1 MLLDTHGRA
10 HTYLRISLTER
21 CNLRCLYC
29 MPEDGVEL
37 APRSA
42 LLTSEEIVRLA
53 RLFVRAGVTKIRLT
67 GGEPTIRADLEDIV
81 SALSDLRADGL
92 EDVAMTTNGIATHR
106 RLGALRRA
114 GLTRVNV
121 SLDTLDDAKFATL
134 TRRPGGLRHVRR
146 SIARALELG
155 FDPVKVNVV
164 LMRGVNDDEML
175 DFVALT
181 RDDAINVR
189 FIEYMPFDG
198 NRWETNKVVSY
209 AEAKARI
216 EAAHPSVRRRA
227 SDLGDPSEVAK
238 NFTID
243 GHAGAVSFVTSMT
256 DHFCGGCNRLRV
268 MADGNLKVCLFGNA
282 EVSLRDAMRAGASEE
297 ELEDIVRAAVR
308 RKKATHAGMSN
319 LASMENR
326 SMIKIGG

>member
-121 SLDTLDDAKFATL
+121 SLDTLDDAKA
-134 TRRPGGLRHVRR
+134 RRIIDRTGPR
-146 SIARALELG
+146 SIHWSPYDGVR
-155 FDPVKVNVV
+155 DVNVDPLRRTFPARDV
-164 LMRGVNDDEML
+164 FLSARG
-175 DFVALT
+175 
-181 RDDAINVR
+181 
-189 FIEYMPFDG
+189 
-198 NRWETNKVVSY
+198 
-209 AEAKARI
+209 
-216 EAAHPSVRRRA
+216 PSRSISTHTPRSTPA
-227 SDLGDPSEVAK
+227 
-238 NFTID
+238 F
-243 GHAGAVSFVTSMT
+243 
-256 DHFCGGCNRLRV
+256 RLR
-268 MADGNLKVCLFGNA
+268 F
-282 EVSLRDAMRAGASEE
+282 
-297 ELEDIVRAAVR
+297 
-308 RKKATHAGMSN
+308 
-319 LASMENR
+319 
-326 SMIKIGG
+326 

>member
-1 MLLDTHGRA
+1 MRAATLARGGRHLAASLERAWGRARCVALAASFASRDAASASARPARAADPAPAAAERGAAASPSAAVRRARTQASAAPERDARAEDDVVATAVADAARAAAAARASASASKVAPMLLDTHGRA

-121 SLDTLDDAKFATL
+121 SLDTLDDAKARRIIDRTGPRTTAFA
-134 TRRPGGLRHVRR
+134 
-146 SIARALELG
+146 
-155 FDPVKVNVV
+155 
-164 LMRGVNDDEML
+164 M
-175 DFVALT
+175 
-181 RDDAINVR
+181 
-189 FIEYMPFDG
+189 
-198 NRWETNKVVSY
+198 
-209 AEAKARI
+209 
-216 EAAHPSVRRRA
+216 
-227 SDLGDPSEVAK
+227 
-238 NFTID
+238 
-243 GHAGAVSFVTSMT
+243 
-256 DHFCGGCNRLRV
+256 
-268 MADGNLKVCLFGNA
+268 
-282 EVSLRDAMRAGASEE
+282 
-297 ELEDIVRAAVR
+297 
-308 RKKATHAGMSN
+308 
-319 LASMENR
+319 
-326 SMIKIGG
+326 

>member
-121 SLDTLDDAKFATL
+121 SLDTLDDAKARRIIDRTGPRTFHTGPHTTAFA
-134 TRRPGGLRHVRR
+134 
-146 SIARALELG
+146 
-155 FDPVKVNVV
+155 
-164 LMRGVNDDEML
+164 M
-175 DFVALT
+175 
-181 RDDAINVR
+181 
-189 FIEYMPFDG
+189 
-198 NRWETNKVVSY
+198 
-209 AEAKARI
+209 
-216 EAAHPSVRRRA
+216 
-227 SDLGDPSEVAK
+227 
-238 NFTID
+238 
-243 GHAGAVSFVTSMT
+243 
-256 DHFCGGCNRLRV
+256 
-268 MADGNLKVCLFGNA
+268 
-282 EVSLRDAMRAGASEE
+282 
-297 ELEDIVRAAVR
+297 
-308 RKKATHAGMSN
+308 
-319 LASMENR
+319 
-326 SMIKIGG
+326 